1 MSEGD
6 LRSLGRRSHLMR
18 MQFHSMCE
26 GDLRSYVLTLL
37 RIFSAQATTMDVIKH
52 KEESLFNEFFEVHR
66 SLLQFQRF
74 DGTMSPEV
82 TRYSFTKWDA
92 VGILVYHTTRE
103 SYILVRQ
110 MRYPPTHHGI
120 DPWLTEIVAGGISPG
135 EETEAA
141 AFREVVEEIGY
152 EPISIER
159 VMQFYVSPG
168 IMSERITLFY
178 AEVDESSKIN
188 EGGGVPHEDEDIQLI
203 WLPKSQ
209 VIEWIANQPVGDA
222 KTIAALL
229 WHFKVRS

>member
-1 MSEGD
+1 
-6 LRSLGRRSHLMR
+6 
-18 MQFHSMCE
+18 
-26 GDLRSYVLTLL
+26 
-37 RIFSAQATTMDVIKH
+37 MDVIKH

-110 MRYPPTHHGI
+110 MRYPPTHHDI

-141 AFREVVEEIGY
+141 ASREVIEEIGY
-152 EPISIER
+152 QPISIER

-178 AEVDESSKIN
+178 AEVDETSKID

-209 VIEWIANQPVGDA
+209 VLEWIAQQPVGDA

-229 WHFKVRS
+229 WHLQKVSGIQ

>member
-1 MSEGD
+1 ME
-6 LRSLGRRSHLMR
+6 
-18 MQFHSMCE
+18 
-26 GDLRSYVLTLL
+26 
-37 RIFSAQATTMDVIKH
+37 VIKH

-74 DGTMSPEV
+74 DGSLSPEV

-92 VGILVYHTTRE
+92 VAVLAYHVSKE

-135 EETEAA
+135 ENVEDAA
-141 AFREVVEEIGY
+141 RRELIEEVGY
-152 EPISIER
+152 DAITFER

-168 IMSERITLFY
+168 IMSERITLYY
-178 AEVDESSKIN
+178 AEVDESSRIHA
-188 EGGGVPHEDEDIQLI
+188 GGGLLNEDEDIELI
-203 WLPKSQ
+203 WLPKNQ
-209 VIEWIANQPVGDA
+209 VMEWIAQQPIGDA

-229 WHFKVRS
+229 WHLQKVNS

>member
-1 MSEGD
+1 MT
-6 LRSLGRRSHLMR
+6 
-18 MQFHSMCE
+18 
-26 GDLRSYVLTLL
+26 YVLALL
-37 RIFSAQATTMDVIKH
+37 RIFSAQVATMDVIKH

-135 EETEAA
+135 EETEVA

>member
-1 MSEGD
+1 
-6 LRSLGRRSHLMR
+6 
-18 MQFHSMCE
+18 
-26 GDLRSYVLTLL
+26 
-37 RIFSAQATTMDVIKH
+37 MDVIKH

-66 SLLQFQRF
+66 SVLQFERF

-110 MRYPPTHHGI
+110 MRYPPTLHGI

-135 EETEAA
+135 EETESA

-188 EGGGVPHEDEDIQLI
+188 EGGGVPHEDEDIQLV
-203 WLPKSQ
+203 WVPKVQ
-209 VIEWIANQPVGDA
+209 V
-222 KTIAALL
+222 
-229 WHFKVRS
+229 VRHLSVSIHHARGS

>member
-1 MSEGD
+1 ME
-6 LRSLGRRSHLMR
+6 
-18 MQFHSMCE
+18 
-26 GDLRSYVLTLL
+26 
-37 RIFSAQATTMDVIKH
+37 VIKH

-92 VGILVYHTTRE
+92 VAVLVYHVSKD

-120 DPWLTEIVAGGISPG
+120 DPWLVEIVAGGISPG
-135 EETEAA
+135 ENEEAA
-141 AFREVVEEIGY
+141 ARRELIEEVGY
-152 EPISIER
+152 DAIHFER
-159 VMQFYVSPG
+159 MMQFYVSPG

-178 AEVDESSKIN
+178 AEVDESSRVN
-188 EGGGVPHEDEDIQLI
+188 EGGGLLHEDEDIELI
-203 WLPKSQ
+203 WLPKGE
-209 VIEWIANQPVGDA
+209 VLEWIAQQPVGDA

-229 WHFKVRS
+229 WHLQKGSSYKLAVTSE